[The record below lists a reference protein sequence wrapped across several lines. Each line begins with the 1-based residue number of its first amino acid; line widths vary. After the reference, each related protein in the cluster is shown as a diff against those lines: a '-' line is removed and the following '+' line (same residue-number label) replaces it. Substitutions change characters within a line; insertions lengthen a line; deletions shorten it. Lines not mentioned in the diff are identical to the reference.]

1 MNNRTLAIVFGALL
15 LVYLLTKVLSGNRER
30 SFDPN
35 IITIDTAAVTKIVV
49 HPAQGEERFELLKTG
64 ADWQLQKNSDQYQAT
79 STSVSALF
87 SNMANISADRI
98 VSKNPERYKDYAV
111 DEEGGTRIEL
121 YNGQKKLGDIV
132 VGRFNFNQATR
143 SGTSYLKKSDDP
155 EVYSVEGFLSMSL
168 SQGFDNYR
176 NKTLTSINAG
186 DLTRITLEGEGD
198 ATTVVKT
205 DSVWRYPS
213 GMEVDSAAIT
223 SYLNTVRS
231 VTGSTFVNSR
241 NDAGERLKLLKMEGN
256 NMAAPIE
263 IVCYTSQDTSHHFV
277 IHSSANEEGYF
288 FSDSSGIYSRF
299 FDKFPYPAN

>member
-1 MNNRTLAIVFGALL
+1 MTR
-15 LVYLLTKVLSGNRER
+15 
-30 SFDPN
+30 
-35 IITIDTAAVTKIVV
+35 IT
-49 HPAQGEERFELLKTG
+49 
-64 ADWQLQKNSDQYQAT
+64 
-79 STSVSALF
+79 
-87 SNMANISADRI
+87 ADRI
-98 VSKNPERYKDYAV
+98 VSKDAEKYKDYAV
-111 DEEGGTRIEL
+111 DDEGGTRIEL
-121 YNGQKKLGDIV
+121 FSGQKKLGDIV

-143 SGTSYLKKSDDP
+143 SGISYLKKSEGA

-176 NKTLTSINAG
+176 NKTLTAITAG
-186 DLTRITLEGEGD
+186 DLTKITLEGLGEV
-198 ATTVVKT
+198 ATVTKT

-213 GMEVDSAAIT
+213 GMEVDSAAMA

-241 NDAGERLKLLKMEGN
+241 NDAGERIKLLKMDGN

-263 IVCYTSQDTSHHFV
+263 IVCYASQDTSHHFV

-299 FDKFPYPAN
+299 FDKFPSPAN

>member
-1 MNNRTLAIVFGALL
+1 MNNKTLAIVFGALL

-35 IITIDTAAVTKIVV
+35 VISIDTAAVNRIMI
-49 HPAQGEERFELLKTG
+49 HPAQGEDQFELLKTG
-64 ADWQLQKNSDQYQAT
+64 ADWQLQKNSEQYQAT
-79 STSVSALF
+79 TTSVSALL
-87 SNMANISADRI
+87 SNMTRITADRI
-98 VSKNPERYKDYAV
+98 VSKDTEKYKDYAV
-111 DEEGGTRIEL
+111 DDEGGTRLEL
-121 YNGQKKLGDIV
+121 FSDQKKLGDII

-143 SGTSYLKKSDDP
+143 SGISYLKKSDEP

-186 DLTRITLEGEGD
+186 DLTKITIEGVGD
-198 ATTVVKT
+198 ATTVVRT
-205 DSVWRYPS
+205 DSIWRYPS
-213 GMEVDSAAIT
+213 GMEVDSAVIA

-231 VTGSTFVNSR
+231 VTGSTFVNGRS
-241 NDAGERLKLLKMEGN
+241 DAGERIKWLKLEGN
-256 NMAAPIE
+256 NMAAPVE
-263 IVCYTSQDTSHHFV
+263 IVCYSSQDTSHHFV
-277 IHSSANEEGYF
+277 IHSSTNEEGYF